1 MYINMKKLLLS
12 FAMLLTVSFCMAQTN
27 SDARVVQ
34 DIVVSVSANVELS
47 ASQTEQ
53 LTLTATRYV
62 EAIKSANVQYVDD
75 VDALI
80 KAKASAWQ
88 DYTMQLRAILTDN
101 QYQTLQQ
108 KQQQLKQAIMN
119 QTKGGTKR

>member
-1 MYINMKKLLLS
+1 MKKLLLS

-53 LTLTATRYV
+53 LTLNATHYV
-62 EAIKSANVQYVDD
+62 EAIKSANVQYADD

-108 KQQQLKQAIMN
+108 EQQQHKQAIMN
-119 QTKGGTKR
+119 QTNGGTKR

>member
-62 EAIKSANVQYVDD
+62 EAIKSANVQYADD

-88 DYTMQLRAILTDN
+88 DYTMQLRAIMTDN

>member
-12 FAMLLTVSFCMAQTN
+12 FTMLLTVSFCMAQTN

>member
-1 MYINMKKLLLS
+1 MKKLLLS
-12 FAMLLTVSFCMAQTN
+12 IAMLMSISFCMAQTN
-27 SDARVVQ
+27 FDARIVQ
-34 DIVVSVSANVELS
+34 DIVVSVSDNVELS
-47 ASQTEQ
+47 TPQTEQ

-62 EAIKSANVQYVDD
+62 EAIKSANTQYAND

-108 KQQQLKQAIMN
+108 KQQQHKQAIMN
-119 QTKGGTKR
+119 QIKGGTKQ

>member
-1 MYINMKKLLLS
+1 MKKLLLS
-12 FAMLLTVSFCMAQTN
+12 FTMLLTVSFCMAQTN

>member
-1 MYINMKKLLLS
+1 MKKLLLS